1 MKCCRILL
9 YKRVKNKL
17 ACVYVVISDTTITE
31 AIENKRH
38 TLTDECKHEHK
49 MWTLYTKALGFI
61 VRTLTHK
68 TLLYTWPGCARTHTH
83 THTHTHTLLSYKKPM
98 QHWLLVF
105 GGWSESAWI
114 WVRMSVLCNS
124 KVWLNAHDRA
134 AVLVKAASAVDLSRS
149 TKLSQIFAYLLE
161 STPTLSN
168 TFS

>member
-9 YKRVKNKL
+9 YRRVKNKL

-68 TLLYTWPGCARTHTH
+68 TLLYTWPGCTHKHTH
-83 THTHTHTLLSYKKPM
+83 THTHTHTLSYLTRNRCSTDCLSLGGGQKARGFGSECQCYVTVSYGSM
-98 QHWLLVF
+98 LLT
-105 GGWSESAWI
+105 
-114 WVRMSVLCNS
+114 
-124 KVWLNAHDRA
+124 
-134 AVLVKAASAVDLSRS
+134 VLVKVASAVDLSRS
-149 TKLSQIFAYLLE
+149 TKLSQIFACLLE

-168 TFS
+168 AFS